1 MIVLEGKG
9 LARRYERQGAVIHAL
24 RGVDFRL
31 ESGEILGVAGESGS
45 GKSTLLKLI
54 SGLEAPS
61 AGSILLHGKEL
72 SPRRSKEEYRTMQ
85 MIFQNAPAS
94 FHPRR
99 TIADSI
105 GESVRSLRGRDAPLD
120 LAALADR
127 VGLPRELMERTPR
140 QLSGGQ
146 CQRMAIARAMA
157 VEPEILLCDEITSAL
172 DVSSQAQI
180 LHLLAGICRE
190 SRTSAIFV
198 SHDLAVIRCLCDR
211 VMILRDGAL
220 VEEGSAEQVICQPK
234 EPYTK
239 KLVDSVLEI
248 KEPENGP

>member
-1 MIVLEGKG
+1 MSVLEGKDLTKVYG
-9 LARRYERQGAVIHAL
+9 KHKTEFHAL
-24 RGVDFRL
+24 RGVSFHL
-31 ESGEILGVAGESGS
+31 ENGEILGLAGESGS

-54 SGLEAPS
+54 AGLEPPS
-61 AGSILLHGKEL
+61 AGSLRLHGREL
-72 SPRRSKEEYRTMQ
+72 SPRRTKEDYRTMQ

-105 GESVRSLRGRDAPLD
+105 AESVRSLRGKDAAVD
-120 LAALADR
+120 FAALADM
-127 VGLPRELMERTPR
+127 VSLPPELMERYPR

-157 VEPEILLCDEITSAL
+157 VQPEILLCDEITSAL

-180 LHLLAGICRE
+180 LRLLSDICRE
-190 SRTSAIFV
+190 HHTAAIFV
-198 SHDLAVIRCLCDR
+198 SHDLAVVRCLCDR
-211 VMILRDGAL
+211 VMILRGGML
-220 VEEGSAEQVICQPK
+220 VEEGDVKQVIDAPK
-234 EPYTK
+234 EDYTR

-248 KEPENGP
+248 K

>member
-1 MIVLEGKG
+1 MIVLEGKA
-9 LARRYERQGAVIHAL
+9 LSKVYRNHRTVVEAL

-31 ESGEILGVAGESGS
+31 EDGEILGLAGESGS

-54 SGLEAPS
+54 AGLEPPS
-61 AGSILLHGKEL
+61 EGRILLHGREL
-72 SPRRSKEEYRTMQ
+72 GYPRTTEDYRAMQ

-105 GESVRSLRGRDAPLD
+105 AESVRHLRGRNAPIP
-120 LAALADR
+120 AARLADL
-127 VGLPRELMERTPR
+127 VGLPSELMDRYPR

-172 DVSSQAQI
+172 DVSTQAQI
-180 LHLLAGICRE
+180 LRLLADICR
-190 SRTSAIFV
+190 RNHTSAIFV

-211 VMILRDGAL
+211 VMVMRGGAL
-220 VEEGSAEQVICQPK
+220 VEQGSAAQVIQEPK
-234 EPYTK
+234 EEYTR
-239 KLVDSVLEI
+239 KLVDSVLKI
-248 KEPENGP
+248 

>member
-1 MIVLEGKG
+1 MSILEGKE
-9 LARRYERQGAVIHAL
+9 LCRRYRKQSRVIEAL

-31 ESGEILGVAGESGS
+31 EDGEILGLAGESGS

-54 SGLEAPS
+54 AGLEPPS
-61 AGSILLHGKEL
+61 EGRVFLHGREL
-72 SPRRSKEEYRTMQ
+72 HTRRSREEYRAMQ
-85 MIFQNAPAS
+85 MVFQNAAGS

-99 TIADSI
+99 TVFDSI
-105 GESVRSLRGRDAPLD
+105 AESVHSLRGRDARMNVAELSD
-120 LAALADR
+120 MI
-127 VGLPRELMERTPR
+127 GLPPELFNRYPH

-180 LHLLAGICRE
+180 LRLLADICRKN
-190 SRTSAIFV
+190 RTAAIFV

-211 VMILRDGAL
+211 VMVMKDGAA
-220 VEEGSAEQVICQPK
+220 VEEGNTEQVIL
-234 EPYTK
+234 EPRENYTRR
-239 KLVDSVLEI
+239 LVDSVLCI
-248 KEPENGP
+248 

>member
-1 MIVLEGKG
+1 MTVLEGKG
-9 LARRYERQGAVIHAL
+9 LAKRYQKQSTVIDAL

-31 ESGEILGVAGESGS
+31 DSGEVLGVAGESGS

-54 SGLEAPS
+54 AGLEAPS
-61 AGSILLHGKEL
+61 AGSVLLHGKEL
-72 SPRRSKEEYRTMQ
+72 SFRRTKEEYRTMQ

-105 GESVRSLRGRDAPLD
+105 AESVHSLRGRNAAVD
-120 LAALADR
+120 LAGLADL
-127 VGLPRELMERTPR
+127 VGLQPELMARYPLE
-140 QLSGGQ
+140 LSGGQ

-157 VEPEILLCDEITSAL
+157 VQPEILLCDEITSAL

-180 LHLLAGICRE
+180 LHLLADICRE
-190 SRTSAIFV
+190 SHTSAIFV
-198 SHDLAVIRCLCDR
+198 SHNLAVIRCLCDR
-211 VMILRDGAL
+211 VIIMRSGAM
-220 VEEGSAEQVICQPK
+220 VETGPTAQVIRQPK
-234 EPYTK
+234 EAYTR

-248 KEPENGP
+248 

>member
-1 MIVLEGKG
+1 MTVLEGKDLTKVYG
-9 LARRYERQGAVIHAL
+9 KHKTEFHAL
-24 RGVDFRL
+24 RGVDFHL
-31 ESGEILGVAGESGS
+31 ENGEILGLAGESGS

-54 SGLEAPS
+54 AGLEPPTS
-61 AGSILLHGKEL
+61 GSILLHGREL

-99 TIADSI
+99 TVADSI
-105 GESVRSLRGRDAPLD
+105 AESVHSLQGRSAAVD
-120 LAALADR
+120 LPKLADL
-127 VGLPRELMERTPR
+127 VGLPAELMERYPR

-157 VEPEILLCDEITSAL
+157 VQPEILLCDEITSAL
-172 DVSSQAQI
+172 DVSTQAQI
-180 LHLLAGICRE
+180 LRLMADICRE
-190 SRTSAIFV
+190 SHTSAIFV

-211 VMILRDGAL
+211 VMIMRNGSL
-220 VEEGSAEQVICQPK
+220 VEEGEVAQVIHAPR
-234 EPYTK
+234 EDYTR

-248 KEPENGP
+248 

>member
-1 MIVLEGKG
+1 MTVLEGKDLTKVYG
-9 LARRYERQGAVIHAL
+9 KHKTEFHAL
-24 RGVDFRL
+24 RGVDFHL
-31 ESGEILGVAGESGS
+31 ENGEILGLAGESGS

-54 SGLEAPS
+54 AGLEPPTS
-61 AGSILLHGKEL
+61 GSILLHGREL

-99 TIADSI
+99 TVADSI
-105 GESVRSLRGRDAPLD
+105 AESVHSLQGRSAAVD
-120 LAALADR
+120 LPKLADL
-127 VGLPRELMERTPR
+127 VGLPVELMERYPR

-157 VEPEILLCDEITSAL
+157 VQPEILLCDEITSAL
-172 DVSSQAQI
+172 DVSTQAQI
-180 LHLLAGICRE
+180 LRLMADICRE
-190 SRTSAIFV
+190 SHTSAIFV

-211 VMILRDGAL
+211 VMIMRNGSL
-220 VEEGSAEQVICQPK
+220 VEEGEVAQVIHAPR
-234 EPYTK
+234 EDYTR

-248 KEPENGP
+248 